1 MKKDNGLKWKRHVVV
16 LYVLSIIFVVRN
28 IVRIVEFLQ
37 GSDGYIT
44 THETMLYVF
53 DATFMLS
60 VPMLLVCI
68 HPGGLIKVVKQTD
81 KIVGFENEMT
91 PFGKLQ

>member
-1 MKKDNGLKWKRHVVV
+1 M

-28 IVRIVEFLQ
+28 LVRIVEFLQ

-44 THETMLYVF
+44 THEAMLYIF

-60 VPMLLVCI
+60 VLMLLACI
-68 HPGGLIKVVKQTD
+68 HPGGLIKVARRVD
-81 KIVGFENEMT
+81 KMEGFENEMT
-91 PFGKLQ
+91 PFGRQV